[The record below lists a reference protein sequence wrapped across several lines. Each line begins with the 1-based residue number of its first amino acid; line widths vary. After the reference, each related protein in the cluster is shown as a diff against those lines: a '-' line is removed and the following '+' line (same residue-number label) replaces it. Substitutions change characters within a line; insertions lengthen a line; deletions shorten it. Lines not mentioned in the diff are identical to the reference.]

1 MAQPL
6 QPLNIAAPAFKG
18 LNTQDSPLSGDPQY
32 ASVADNVVIDSYGRI
47 GSRRG
52 INPLTTDATALG
64 TDKIHAIHEYEDSL
78 GNLKYFSVG
87 NNKILEGTTTLTDVT
102 PAAYTITEQ
111 HFQIVNF
118 NDTCYF
124 FNKQHEPLVYS
135 TALGAVT
142 KMSAV
147 AGYTGTAPQGGVALA
162 AYGRLWVGDVHNQP
176 NMVYWSD
183 LLTGQAWAS
192 GTSGSLNLDK
202 VWPDG
207 SDKVTALAAW
217 NNYLVIFGYNSIVIY
232 QGAESPAT
240 MTLADTISG
249 VGCVA
254 KGTVR
259 FTGSDLLFL
268 SSRGVLSLGRTIQ
281 EKSAPMRDI
290 SKAVRDDLINLWKL
304 QDEEVYACYNERYS
318 FYLVSFPTNNVVYCF
333 DVRAPMEDGSYRVT
347 RWLSTDLYCFK
358 TLQDDSILIGN
369 SSGICRYEG
378 YQDLGQPYTMRYY
391 SNPLSFGNP
400 TGLKFLKKINPT
412 IIGGSTSTFSIK
424 WAYDFGT
431 NYRGETYTVGDSAIS
446 YYGISEYNDG
456 QYTQGIQTTTP
467 RINCSGSGNLV
478 TIGLEAPINGAPVSL
493 QEINILATTGRI
505 Y

>member
-6 QPLNIAAPAFKG
+6 QSMNISAPALKG

-32 ASVADNVVIDSYGRI
+32 ASVADNVIIDSYGRI

-52 INPLTTDATALG
+52 LTLLTTDATALG
-64 TDKIHAIHEYEDSL
+64 TDKIHVIHEYEDSL

-87 NNKILEGTTTLTDVT
+87 NSKILEGLTTLTDVT

-142 KMSAV
+142 KMTAV
-147 AGYTGTAPQGGVALA
+147 AGYDGTAPQGGAVLS
-162 AYGRLWVGDVHNQP
+162 AYGRLWVGDVHNEP

-183 LLTGQAWAS
+183 LLAGHKWGS

-207 SDKVTALAAW
+207 SDRVTALAAW
-217 NNYLVIFGYNSIVIY
+217 NNLLVIFGYNSIVIY

-240 MTLADTISG
+240 MSLADTISG

-254 KGTVR
+254 KGTVK

-268 SSRGVLSLGRTIQ
+268 SARGVLSLGRTIQ
-281 EKSAPMRDI
+281 EKSAPLRDV
-290 SKAVRDDLINLWKL
+290 SKAIRDDLISLWKL
-304 QDEEVYACYNERYS
+304 QEGGLLLLQCKTRVLPHRLPNEQRS
-318 FYLVSFPTNNVVYCF
+318 VL
-333 DVRAPMEDGSYRVT
+333 
-347 RWLSTDLYCFK
+347 L
-358 TLQDDSILIGN
+358 
-369 SSGICRYEG
+369 
-378 YQDLGQPYTMRYY
+378 
-391 SNPLSFGNP
+391 
-400 TGLKFLKKINPT
+400 
-412 IIGGSTSTFSIK
+412 
-424 WAYDFGT
+424 
-431 NYRGETYTVGDSAIS
+431 
-446 YYGISEYNDG
+446 
-456 QYTQGIQTTTP
+456 
-467 RINCSGSGNLV
+467 
-478 TIGLEAPINGAPVSL
+478 
-493 QEINILATTGRI
+493 
-505 Y
+505 